1 MRHGGASGGFN
12 IFSTNGV
19 LPRCGERTPSGPPTM
34 AQGRGDH
41 ARLLAY
47 AAKRRLAAQS
57 SSPDRAYWRAGAP
70 VALQKA
76 IAIRRDQGLAKLP

>member
-1 MRHGGASGGFN
+1 MGHGSASGGFN

-19 LPRCGERTPSGPPTM
+19 LPRVGEPSPSGSPKM
-34 AQGRGDH
+34 VQGRGDH
-41 ARLLAY
+41 ARLLAH
-47 AAKRRLAAQS
+47 AAKRRLAAQNP
-57 SSPDRAYWRAGAP
+57 SPDRAYWRAGAP

>member
-1 MRHGGASGGFN
+1 
-12 IFSTNGV
+12 
-19 LPRCGERTPSGPPTM
+19 M

-41 ARLLAY
+41 ARLLAH

-57 SSPDRAYWRAGAP
+57 PSPDRAYWRAGAP